1 MQSRT
6 PRGPNLPRKLG
17 NRPLSGNQLRL
28 FLGIQ
33 MVKIGKE
40 LIKAMGS
47 PQVFVTISQLV
58 LAELRGGIACPPS
71 L

>member
-1 MQSRT
+1 
-6 PRGPNLPRKLG
+6 LG